1 MVTKFVVMMNGT
13 QFVEFGS
20 DKWANPEKMA
30 RDYIDMQK
38 RSMKGAGLAKS
49 VADVPEIKKSFAAK
63 QSWEMKVVE
72 T

>member
-1 MVTKFVVMMNGT
+1 MTKYIVMMNGVAV
-13 QFVEFGS
+13 VEFGS

-38 RSMKGAGLAKS
+38 RSIKGAGLAKS
-49 VADVPEIKKSFAAK
+49 AADVPEIKKSFAAK
-63 QSWEMKVVE
+63 QNWEMKVTE